1 MTARGFRT
9 PLLSERK
16 ELPPMQS
23 TADLDLAFR
32 VLNTIRSHSIV
43 KQRDALELRMW
54 AAPRTRM
61 QSLEYIAN
69 EIS

>member
-1 MTARGFRT
+1 
-9 PLLSERK
+9 
-16 ELPPMQS
+16 MQS
-23 TADLDLAFR
+23 PTDLDLAFR

-43 KQRDALELRMW
+43 KQRDALALRMC

-69 EIS
+69 EIIESANGSINEQECLDGE